1 MRTLMTSLA
10 ALAVSATSALAGLTY
25 SYANFDSVGTAWTDA
40 GDEYA
45 YHISNSDSFSGV
57 TSYTFNEYGSA
68 PGYNSGATVGVEH
81 ASILTAGGFTLSGKA
96 YTYVSDDYG
105 YATCWSNGEALVE
118 MSFTLDRQ
126 SLVTITGALGLG
138 GTGSATALS
147 NYFEIRNA
155 AGKLVTS
162 ADGVGNISYSG
173 RLRAGT
179 YTLYL
184 STSVY
189 KEISG
194 SGGDVYESAYSTF
207 NLGLTARPVG
217 LR

>member
-45 YHISNSDSFSGV
+45 YHISSSDSFSGL
-57 TSYTFNEYGSA
+57 TTYTFNEYGSA
-68 PGYNSGATVGVEH
+68 PGYSSGATVGVEH
-81 ASILTAGGFTLSGKA
+81 TSTLTSSGFTLTGKA

-105 YATCWSNGEALVE
+105 YASCWSNGEALVE
-118 MSFTLDRQ
+118 MSFTIDRRSQ
-126 SLVTITGALGLG
+126 VTITGSLGQG

-155 AGKLVTS
+155 AGTLITS
-162 ADGVGNISYSG
+162 ADGVENISVSR
-173 RLRAGT
+173 RLPAGT
-179 YTLYL
+179 YTLYV

-189 KEISG
+189 KAIDF
-194 SGGDVYESAYSTF
+194 SGGDVYESAFSTF
-207 NLGLTARPVG
+207 DVTFNARPIG
-217 LR
+217 R